1 MKITGGHP
9 QSSGRRP
16 LQNYHY
22 RQLIVI
28 TSGESAA
35 TAADSSGAFTMSWNQ

>member
-9 QSSGRRP
+9 QPSGRRQ
-16 LQNYHY
+16 LQNHRYP
-22 RQLIVI
+22 QLIVI